1 MMNGGP
7 GHSGMPPQPVPGQGY
22 VRGGSRGGRGGFSQ
36 GGHQES
42 HHSSAPSQMQMQAG
56 AP

>member
-1 MMNGGP
+1 MMNGAP

-56 AP
+56 VP